1 MKVLFLGAHADDIE
15 ILGGGVALKY
25 LKNGHEVRFLVM
37 TDGRG
42 GHQEM
47 KPEEIMKRRRG
58 ETQAVAALTGI
69 RYDVWDVADGELVAD
84 LENRKK
90 LTAYIREY
98 APDVIFCHQPNEYHP
113 DHRAAGMLLQ
123 DVSYLLIVPN
133 FCSEVPA
140 MKHTPVMLY
149 YADTKRGIE
158 NPPDVVVDIDDV
170 IEEKYQMIHCHGSQ
184 MYEWLPY
191 TYGAL
196 QDVPADKAKRLAWL
210 KGDPV
215 DSNTRDEDIING
227 TVQGY
232 NRRLSLPAAKYRKL
246 LAERYGPR
254 GEAVVFAEVF
264 AGCPFGTPLTD
275 EVKAQLFPF

>member
-1 MKVLFLGAHADDIE
+1 MKILFLGAHADDIE
-15 ILGGGVALKY
+15 ILGGGTALKY
-25 LKNGHEVRFLVM
+25 LKSGHEVRFLVM

-47 KPEEIMKRRRG
+47 APEEIMLRRKQ

-133 FCSEVPA
+133 FCSEAPA

-158 NPPDVVVDIDDV
+158 NPPDVVIDIDDV
-170 IEEKYQMIHCHGSQ
+170 IENKYQMIHCHESQ
-184 MYEWLPY
+184 MYEWLPF
-191 TYGAL
+191 TAGTL
-196 QDVPADKAKRLAWL
+196 QDVPADKTKRLAWL

-215 DSNTRDEDIING
+215 DFNTPDEDIING

-232 NRRLSLPAAKYRKL
+232 NRRLSMPAAKYRKL
-246 LAERYGPR
+246 LVERYGPR
-254 GEAVVFAEVF
+254 GSKVVFAEVF
-264 AGCPFGTPLTD
+264 SGCPFGEPLT
-275 EVKAQLFPF
+275 EEAKEKLFPF

>member
-1 MKVLFLGAHADDIE
+1 MKALFIGAHADDIE
-15 ILGGGVALKY
+15 ILGGGSALKY
-25 LKNGHEVRFLVM
+25 LKSGHQVRFLVM

-42 GHQEM
+42 GHHEM
-47 KPEEIMKRRRG
+47 GPEEIMNRRKL

-69 RYDVWDVADGELVAD
+69 QYDVWPNADGELVAD
-84 LENRKK
+84 LETRKK

-133 FCSEVPA
+133 FCSEAPA
-140 MKHTPVMLY
+140 MKQTPVMLY

-170 IEEKYQMIHCHGSQ
+170 IEDKYKMIDCHESQ
-184 MYEWLPY
+184 MYEWLPF
-191 TYGAL
+191 TNGTL
-196 QDVPADKAKRLAWL
+196 QDVPKDKEKHLAWL
-210 KGDPV
+210 QGDAV
-215 DSNTRDEDIING
+215 DSDTPDEDIING

-232 NRRLSLPAAKYRKL
+232 NRRLSVPAAKYRRL
-246 LAERYGPR
+246 LEERYGPR
-254 GEAVVFAEVF
+254 GSRVVFAEVF
-264 AGCPFGTPLTD
+264 SGCPFGAPLT
-275 EVKAQLFPF
+275 EEAKEKLFPF